1 MRKTIS
7 ITYPADPTRTAA
19 MLADPAYHRER
30 ATRVGLEDAS
40 VEVSQQGQGFAATI
54 SGHVD
59 SSRLPSA
66 AAKLVR
72 SGVTFSVT
80 ESWGEPADDGSRTG
94 SYDIDVKGAPVRAG
108 ATASMAPADQGTVV
122 TVDLDLDVTVPLVG
136 KTIEDRAMGRVD
148 AVIAD
153 EERRGAA
160 WLAEH

>member
-19 MLADPAYHRER
+19 MLADPAYHKER
-30 ATRVGLEDAS
+30 AARVGLQDAT
-40 VEVSQQGQGFAATI
+40 VEVAEQGQGFAATI

-94 SYDIDVKGAPVRAG
+94 SYNIDVKGAPVRAT
-108 ATASMAPADQGTVV
+108 ATASMAPEGESTVV

-136 KTIEDRAMGRVD
+136 KTIEDKAMGRLG
-148 AVIAD
+148 AVVAD
-153 EERRGAA
+153 EEKRGAA